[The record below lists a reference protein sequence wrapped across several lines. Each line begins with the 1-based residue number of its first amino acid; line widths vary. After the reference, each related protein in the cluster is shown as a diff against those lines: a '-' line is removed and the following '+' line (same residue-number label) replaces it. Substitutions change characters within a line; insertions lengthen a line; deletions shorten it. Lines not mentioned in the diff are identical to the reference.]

1 VHVCVHVLLSEL
13 MWVWM
18 FVFVFW
24 GRWVSAYVCMC
35 VFVFLLVCVC
45 VCAYVCVKVGSAGK
59 VQTRVVQFDFL
70 RAKFVK
76 VLEPSNCSSSSMC
89 DFENG
94 GFCWFLRSYS
104 SKTCLNCYKY
114 IKYTIFNPYTKNLN
128 VWRPSKAFSCIF
140 VYNFGPQNS
149 KKGLKVRW
157 TFNSSRTACLGFVIV
172 RESSR
177 TRTFDRTP
185 NWTTLVQTRAHSTW
199 G

>member
-1 VHVCVHVLLSEL
+1 
-13 MWVWM
+13 M

-104 SKTCLNCYKY
+104 SKTCLFCLEY
-114 IKYTIFNPYTKNLN
+114 IKYIMFTRTQKTRTFDGHLRLFPAFLTTILDPII
-128 VWRPSKAFSCIF
+128 R
-140 VYNFGPQNS
+140 
-149 KKGLKVRW
+149 KKGLK
-157 TFNSSRTACLGFVIV
+157 
-172 RESSR
+172 
-177 TRTFDRTP
+177 FDER
-185 NWTTLVQTRAHSTW
+185 LIALEQHF
-199 G
+199 